1 MKQTI
6 YTHEDGWDCVP
17 ELREVTSILRAV
29 NTYSYEIDNCVRE
42 SDLDNLVFEMKEL
55 LEEAID
61 QLNTIDVDIEYK
73 TTSNQF

>member
-17 ELREVTSILRAV
+17 ELREVTSMLKTL
-29 NTYSYEIDNCVRE
+29 NSYSYEIDNCVRE
-42 SDLDNLVFEMKEL
+42 SDLDSLVFEMKEL

-61 QLNTIDVDIEYK
+61 QLNDIDVDIEYITK
-73 TTSNQF
+73 NEY

>member
-17 ELREVTSILRAV
+17 ELREVTSILRTL
-29 NTYSYEIDNCVRE
+29 NSYTYEIDNCVRE
-42 SDLDNLVFEMKEL
+42 SDLDDLVFDMKKL
-55 LEEAID
+55 LEEAIN